1 MKQPESA
8 SNAADQA
15 QDHLHAATD
24 QAKNLYG
31 EAADKTK
38 DLYNEAADKSKELL
52 DKAPDSIK
60 QASSKVV
67 DGFNKLSTTQKLV
80 GGALIALGITY
91 LAGGK
96 KRKGRKAARAL
107 DELLLFVNDRI
118 EGYKRA
124 VAESKDEQ
132 LKAYYQQ
139 LVSQSKQFSASLNTY
154 LTRKGGKE
162 ERRTTTKGKIY
173 RKFMDAAAAITGRDE
188 KAILAANVH
197 GETWAM
203 KAYKK
208 ALRGNKLKGE
218 IRETVKRQFE
228 QSKQTYERLK
238 DLAAKQQ

>member
-1 MKQPESA
+1 MNQPENPSSTEQKA
-8 SNAADQA
+8 HD
-15 QDHLHAATD
+15 LLD
-24 QAKNLYG
+24 QAKQALNDGTVTDAIGKVPTTL
-31 EAADKTK
+31 K
-38 DLYNEAADKSKELL
+38 D
-52 DKAPDSIK
+52 
-60 QASSKVV
+60 ASAKVV
-67 DGFNKLSTTQKLV
+67 NSINKLSTTEKLV

-139 LVSQSKQFSASLNTY
+139 LVSQSKQFAGALNTY

-162 ERRTTTKGKIY
+162 EKGTTTKGKIY
-173 RKFMDAAAAITGRDE
+173 RKFMDAAAAVTGRDE

-197 GETWAM
+197 GETWAI

-238 DLAAKQQ
+238 DLTAKQK